1 MKYWIIGI
9 ALLTACAP
17 GKEKT
22 NLFTEGKP
30 LGTVSKK
37 LEEASGLI
45 ASVNNP
51 GYLWSQNDSG
61 NAAEIYLLND
71 KAEIVM
77 TCVLDGIK
85 NRDWEDITI
94 GPGPEEGKNYLY
106 VAEIGDNEARYQYK
120 VLYRLEEPL
129 LSEKKITINQI
140 DTIAIQLS
148 DRVRDT
154 EAIMVD
160 PLTKNF
166 YILSKR
172 EEPIRL
178 YEIAF
183 PFAADTVPAVELT
196 TLPFKNIVAA
206 GISPDGTEVLL
217 KDYGHIYYWKR
228 NKGESISTLL
238 QTPAINLT
246 YKPEPQGE
254 SIAWKLD
261 GSGFYTLSETVKKVD
276 GELLFYQRQS
286 GLPADQIPGKG
297 N

>member
-1 MKYWIIGI
+1 MKYWIVGF

-106 VAEIGDNEARYQYK
+106 VAEIGDNEARYPYK

-129 LSEKKITINQI
+129 LSEEKVTINKV

-154 EAIMVD
+154 ETIMVD

-178 YEIAF
+178 YEIAY
-183 PFAADTVPAVELT
+183 PFAADTVTAVELT

-206 GISPDGTEVLL
+206 CISPDGTEVLL

-228 NKGESISTLL
+228 NNGESISALL
-238 QTPAINLT
+238 QTPATNLP
-246 YKPEPQGE
+246 YRPEPQGE

-261 GSGFYTLSETVKKVD
+261 GTGFYTLSETAKKVD
-276 GELLFYQRQS
+276 GELFFYQRQS
-286 GLPADQIPGKG
+286 GLPADQIPGKS